1 MIKLVAV
8 VGALHLR
15 KRGRKRICE
24 RFGITIQRTVQELNG
39 KAWLELDEETPMARQ
54 VMSSLSFGERVESLV
69 QLREAISYHAANS
82 DGLAGVAAV
91 RQSIVQR
98 GNELFVHSPQKSA
111 SS

>member
-1 MIKLVAV
+1 LIKLVAV

-69 QLREAISYHAANS
+69 QLREAISYHAAIRM
-82 DGLAGVAAV
+82 DWLV
-91 RQSIVQR
+91 
-98 GNELFVHSPQKSA
+98 
-111 SS
+111 